1 MTDPERPLRYRR
13 RIRLQDFDYSKEGA
27 YYITICTARRE
38 PLLATIDQGRVSPTN
53 DGQTVI
59 ERWKWLAVKFSRVRL
74 DEFILMPDHV
84 HGILWLTD
92 SERGGSS
99 AAATRMTSLT
109 QVVGAFKTMSARD
122 INRRMKT
129 PGSAV
134 WERSFYERVIRNES
148 ELNRFRQYIS
158 DNPRRWTE
166 NLRSLDNVIGSG
178 GA

>member
-1 MTDPERPLRYRR
+1 
-13 RIRLQDFDYSKEGA
+13 
-27 YYITICTARRE
+27 
-38 PLLATIDQGRVSPTN
+38 
-53 DGQTVI
+53 
-59 ERWKWLAVKFSRVRL
+59 
-74 DEFILMPDHV
+74 MPDHV